1 MVFPVIGGDGK
12 PTGYDIDNSLRFNDN
27 DSAYLNRTPSSA
39 SNRRT
44 WTWSGWV
51 KRSTLGAHQDI
62 FIAGSNAS
70 GQLSAQFSWN
80 SSDGITIYA
89 TVSGASADYYFVTNA
104 LFRDL
109 SAWYHL
115 VLAVDTTDG
124 TQGNRVKLY
133 VNGEQVTSFSTE
145 TYPSQN
151 YDSAVN
157 NNVLHT
163 IGRFSV
169 VSANPLDSYLSEVHF
184 IDGSQLTPSS
194 FGETNNNGVWIPK
207 DCKDDL
213 TYGTNGFY
221 LQFQQTGTSAN
232 SSGIGADTSGNDHH
246 WTPNNLAATDVTT
259 DTPTNNF
266 ATLNPLAVSRFSSG
280 NAAVFAE
287 GNCQIATQTS
297 DNDRVLSVST
307 FGVTSGKWYWEV
319 KAVVA
324 AKCETG
330 VVEANTVLG
339 YSQHFNNE
347 SDPRGISI
355 DTGGHIYAKGG
366 GDYDDHEN
374 WAPDLNNNDIIMYAL
389 DMDNY
394 ELWHGINGTWSDSGD
409 PTSGATGTGGIVNQ
423 SGNSYRTNLNH
434 GDPMFPMVQDGSTGG
449 QMKAEFNFGNA
460 PFSISSGNADAN
472 GYGNFEYAPPSGF
485 YALCTKNLA
494 EYG

>member
-1 MVFPVIGGDGK
+1 MVFPILGAN
-12 PTGYDIDNSLRFNDN
+12 TESAAYEIENSLRFNEADDSKLVFDPADDDN
-27 DSAYLNRTPSSA
+27 KRTMTFSFWMKPAVGDYGGDHNNILSVRPS
-39 SNRRT
+39 
-44 WTWSGWV
+44 
-51 KRSTLGAHQDI
+51 
-62 FIAGSNAS
+62 AGSYNMLVHRT
-70 GQLSAQFSWN
+70 GGEFLIEMN
-80 SSDGITIYA
+80 GTGD
-89 TVSGASADYYFVTNA
+89 VLKTNR
-104 LFRDL
+104 LFRDP
-109 SAWYHL
+109 SAWYHI
-115 VLAVDTTDG
+115 VMAIDTTDG
-124 TQGNRVKLY
+124 TASNRFKLY
-133 VNGEQVTSFSTE
+133 VNGTEETSFQTDQRS
-145 TYPSQN
+145 SVNQN
-151 YDSAVN
+151 TDMLWGGAQP
-157 NNVLHT
+157 HQ
-163 IGRFSV
+163 IGGDPTGNYFYGG
-169 VSANPLDSYLSEVHF
+169 YLAEMHF
-184 IDGSQLTPSS
+184 VTGSQLAPSS
-194 FGETNNNGVWIPK
+194 FGETNDNGVWIPK
-207 DCKDDL
+207 KFAGSH
-213 TYGTNGFY
+213 GTNGFF
-221 LQFQQTGTSAN
+221 LEFKQTGTSAN
-232 SSGIGADTSGNDHH
+232 ASGIGADTSGGTNHF
-246 WTPNNLAATDVTT
+246 TSTNLAAIDVTV

-266 ATLNPLAVSRFSSG
+266 ATFNPIAVSRFSSG

-449 QMKAEFNFGNA
+449 QMKAQFNFGNS

-472 GYGNFEYAPPSGF
+472 GYGNFEYAVPSGF
-485 YALCTKNLA
+485 YSLCTKNLA